1 MWSSQLPTGTVS
13 DEQLASRTFPQ
24 STELPTVAASTAESQ
39 RLAAAN
45 AEIKR
50 LSTENQRARA
60 EIRRLDSRIESLES
74 ELQGQ
79 QAAKQAIV
87 DRYERVISELETAA
101 ATAPTTQSA
110 GAERTTGRTQTVDGG
125 VIQRLTKWL

>member
-24 STELPTVAASTAESQ
+24 STQLPTVAASTAESQ

-45 AEIKR
+45 TEIKR

-87 DRYERVISELETAA
+87 DRYEHLLAELETAA
-101 ATAPTTQSA
+101 ATAGSA
-110 GAERTTGRTQTVDGG
+110 SAADAEQTANDGG
-125 VIQRLTKWL
+125 VVQRFTQWL